1 MTPVLI
7 SLLTFVAVSCGALI
21 GLGLARRLP
30 ETHLSDNGRIAV
42 SVAMAVVGTLTALV
56 IGLMIST
63 ASSAFSARVNAVE
76 TLAMDIVKLDRVL
89 RRYGPDTDG
98 TRNLVGRYAAMKA
111 DELTR
116 RGEEATPSADT
127 LALLETI
134 DDQVTQL
141 QAADDRGRR
150 LKEQAIG
157 LLEAISAARWLLAEQ
172 ADITVPP
179 PFLILV
185 ILWLTLL
192 FASFGLFAP
201 RNATVVAF
209 HILGAAA
216 ISGGILMILE
226 LGTPTQGLVRVP
238 IAPLEA
244 AAEQL
249 KTSKQAVAAPQRSL
263 HPVLQP

>member
-1 MTPVLI
+1 MNPVLI
-7 SLLTFVAVSCGALI
+7 SLFTFLAVACGALI
-21 GLGLARRLP
+21 GFELARRLP
-30 ETHLSDNGRIAV
+30 ETHLSSDVRTAV
-42 SVAMAVVGTLTALV
+42 SVAMAIVGTLTALV

-63 ASSAFSARVNAVE
+63 ASTAFSARENAVE

-89 RRYGPDTDG
+89 RRYGPDTGG
-98 TRNLVGRYAAMKA
+98 TRELVRRYAAMKV
-111 DELTR
+111 DELSR
-116 RGEEATPSADT
+116 RGEDATPSEAA
-127 LALLETI
+127 LAMLEAI

-141 QAADDRGRR
+141 QPTDERGRR
-150 LKEQAIG
+150 IRAQATQ
-157 LLEAISAARWLLAEQ
+157 LLEAIAGARWLLAEK
-172 ADITVPP
+172 AVITIPP

-185 ILWLTLL
+185 ILWLSLL

-201 RNATVVAF
+201 RNATVVVF

-238 IAPLEA
+238 IAHLVT

-249 KTSKQAVAAPQRSL
+249 KAAK
-263 HPVLQP
+263 